1 MVANLL
7 NVSQNQ
13 NQNLNKASI
22 HTTAAFIRRPAGQ
35 ATARPKVTSGRR
47 TPPQLSAPVQ
57 YRGHISHDNEPP
69 PPPPPPP
76 ASDDEEPPK
85 ASPTDPGARSG
96 PGRSSTQSNQT
107 QGEGR
112 EREGGKRGP
121 ACPPHLDTGA
131 ARFAAPPAGH
141 ATGKRERERE
151 GKYAARGERNF
162 FFRAVVAV
170 GGRRSRVRVVV
181 RRAALGLGLGGAK
194 SFLLFFLFFAREKL
208 R

>member
-7 NVSQNQ
+7 NASQNQ

-35 ATARPKVTSGRR
+35 ATARPKVTGGRR
-47 TPPQLSAPVQ
+47 TPPPPQLSAPVQ
-57 YRGHISHDNEPP
+57 YRGHISHDNE
-69 PPPPPPP
+69 PPPPPP

-141 ATGKRERERE
+141 ATGKREREKGNTPRE
-151 GKYAARGERNF
+151 GSETF
-162 FFRAVVAV
+162 FFVQ
-170 GGRRSRVRVVV
+170 
-181 RRAALGLGLGGAK
+181 
-194 SFLLFFLFFAREKL
+194 
-208 R
+208 